1 MAVQQNSLKYFGG
14 QQSGG
19 DSSARQVV
27 IERTDMTAA
36 FTEDEYQ
43 KCLSAISLGY
53 AVAINWNQGGL
64 GQVVRQLQ
72 LVTKR
77 ATGNLEFSYT
87 RDDETRTWTVSG
99 SSPHTISETSYEFD
113 NSSITPVY
121 NTGTKI
127 ADIQLDGVDTE
138 LYIPSGGG
146 GGDQFVLTRAN
157 MTTAFTDTEYQDC
170 VDALT
175 GGKAVCMK
183 VGTGANCMQL
193 QLTQNTNVI
202 GLQFEATYGD
212 YHYLYAVAP
221 TPGAHTISENIHH
234 FGVPIYGSLQ
244 SAIADADTLYP
255 GMYFETNGFH
265 TAGDG
270 GAARYRVSSTGTANG
285 MDIVQLAAGKL
296 AVLQIQ
302 DFAYPDQLG
311 YERNV
316 SNTNVVPYIERIF
329 ALGILHIRLHWGRY
343 YMRQTLNMPI
353 ASSIEGVA
361 RAAYDYPAMSR
372 MILIATTGDCAI
384 NVSNYDVRLE
394 NFDLY
399 CSGDLSG
406 KIGVLTNS
414 WDNSQRGIVFRNF
427 KVSQFQTSIKLSNLV
442 NWNILF
448 DRVTFEY
455 GDYGLWVEANKLV
468 INLSD
473 CYFNGIR
480 EEDVHTKQYSTA
492 LSFSHCNFGCR
503 KKVFKNEWNNLDWR
517 NFGEVSFYGC
527 NFEVDVY
534 DLANVSGCFIDI
546 DDGCQVSL
554 SFIGCDFNV
563 DQANPAS
570 VTCFKF
576 GNRTRATYI
585 GCHGKESQYVHFDG
599 DFFDTSYP
607 PEATAGSLVIDS
619 TCVGLKAPTYDSAHS
634 MSCRDEHELFE
645 SYTHVNPLNI
655 FDNVVVNYSYAGV
668 RDAGGGVLEFFTAPP
683 PQSCASIV
691 IDVPA
696 GYRNIPLTISTWS
709 GTHNRWI
716 AVATPIH
723 PDEDRSQTPTLL
735 ADSYSTADGRDYCSI
750 NMNGNR
756 YLLFYYYLMSADG
769 NPEKFDMSNGLM
781 VSEGSYHYPYV
792 NHIIV
797 DKKGYYISEK
807 FIPPVKI
814 LGRSGALP
822 LSNCDDLVPNETGT
836 KIFGEVNTFG
846 GTSGGP
852 TGFSGF
858 GILESTLC
866 VQGTRCIQLLLGSDT
881 KIYMRRA
888 DRSTINDPW
897 NWGAW
902 KTFTG
907 A

>member
-1 MAVQQNSLKYFGG
+1 MAIAPGSYSFIGG
-14 QQSGG
+14 AVLGNNGG
-19 DSSARQVV
+19 KQFV
-27 IERTDMTAA
+27 
-36 FTEDEYQ
+36 
-43 KCLSAISLGY
+43 L
-53 AVAINWNQGGL
+53 
-64 GQVVRQLQ
+64 
-72 LVTKR
+72 
-77 ATGNLEFSYT
+77 T
-87 RDDETRTWTVSG
+87 RDDMTTAFTDEEYNQCINALMNGLAVAVSFGTIGILRQAQLVSKTNLGALTFSCTRKENVESWTVAAL
-99 SSPHTISETSYEFD
+99 SPHTITQDAYDVD
-113 NSSITPVY
+113 NDITPLV

-127 ADIQLDGVDTE
+127 AEGTVNGQQFE
-138 LYIPSGGG
+138 LFAPNGGC
-146 GGDQFVLTRAN
+146 DQVVLVRSD
-157 MTTAFTDTEYQDC
+157 MTTDFTNTEYQEC
-170 VDALT
+170 VDAVT
-175 GGKAVCMK
+175 AEKAVCVQFVMT
-183 VGTGANCMQL
+183 GTTIQA
-193 QLTQNTNVI
+193 QLTQVMSDGTLVFEFTAENHHYRWEVDATNNAHVV
-202 GLQFEATYGD
+202 E
-212 YHYLYAVAP
+212 P
-221 TPGAHTISENIHH
+221 TGKI
-234 FGVPIYGSLQ
+234 FGVPVF
-244 SAIADADTLYP
+244 DTLQDAITSEYTLKS
-255 GMYFETNGFH
+255 GDIFETNGFH
-265 TAGDG
+265 TSGDG

-285 MDIVQLAAGKL
+285 MDIIQLSAGKL
-296 AVLQIQ
+296 AILQVQ

-311 YERNV
+311 YERNDG
-316 SNTNVVPYIERIF
+316 TQDVVPYINQIF
-329 ALGILHIRLHWGRY
+329 SLGILHIKLHWGRY
-343 YMRQTLNMPI
+343 YMRQTLSLPI

-372 MILIATTGDCAI
+372 MILMTTTGDCAI
-384 NVSNYDVRLE
+384 NASNYDVRLE

-455 GDYGLWVEANKLV
+455 GDYGLWIEANKLV

-534 DLANVSGCFIDI
+534 DLANVSGCFVDI

-554 SFIGCDFNV
+554 SFVGCDFNV

-607 PEATAGSLVIDS
+607 PEATPGSLVIDS
-619 TCVGLKAPTYDSAHS
+619 TCVGLKTPTYDSAHS
-634 MSCRDEHELFE
+634 MSCRDERELFE
-645 SYTHVNPLNI
+645 SYTHINPLNI

-668 RDAGGGVLEFFTAPP
+668 RDTGGGVLEFFTADP

-696 GYRNIPLTISTWS
+696 GYRNIPLTLSAWT

-716 AVATPIH
+716 AVATPAH
-723 PDEDRSQTPTLL
+723 PDADRSQTPTLL
-735 ADSYSTADGRDYCSI
+735 ADTYSTADGRDYCSI

-756 YLLFYYYLMSADG
+756 YLLLYYYLMSADG
-769 NPEKFDMSNGLM
+769 NPEKFAMSEGLM
-781 VSEGSYHYPYV
+781 LSEGSYHYPYV
-792 NHIIV
+792 NHIVV
-797 DKKGYYISEK
+797 DKNGYHISEK

-814 LGRSGALP
+814 AGRSGALP
-822 LSNCDDLVPNETGT
+822 LSSCDDLVPTDTGL

-846 GTSGGP
+846 GTSGGLP
-852 TGFSGF
+852 AGFSGI
-858 GILESTLC
+858 GILESTAM
-866 VQGTRCIQLLLGSDT
+866 VNFTRCLQVLFGGNG
-881 KIYMRRA
+881 KIYTRRA
-888 DRSTINDPW
+888 IRNTTSDPW
-897 NWGAW
+897 TWQSW
-902 KTFTG
+902 YTFTG
-907 A
+907 V